1 MKFPKGCWSSRSLIY
16 LQCLHVYM
24 QDLDTNVPVTIILS
38 FFLLFFFLG
47 PPHLNPALKNLSV
60 PLNSTFETYCF
71 KRGDPPV
78 SVNWTKDGKAL
89 GNNNTLVIKRV
100 TFDDGGFYECAA
112 ENQVGKVNI
121 SFWIDVTGK
130 SKPLFEDLQTVL
142 G

>member
-1 MKFPKGCWSSRSLIY
+1 MSAMTIFSLY
-16 LQCLHVYM
+16 LL
-24 QDLDTNVPVTIILS
+24 ILS
-38 FFLLFFFLG
+38 HRDFYFKFFFVV
-47 PPHLNPALKNLSV
+47 PPHLNPELKNLSV

-71 KRGDPPV
+71 KRGDPPP

-112 ENQVGKVNI
+112 ENLVGKVNI

-130 SKPLFEDLQTVL
+130 SKSFYEDLHTL
-142 G
+142 LD

>member
-1 MKFPKGCWSSRSLIY
+1 MTIY
-16 LQCLHVYM
+16 ALYL
-24 QDLDTNVPVTIILS
+24 LILS
-38 FFLLFFFLG
+38 HLDFYFKNFFVV
-47 PPHLNPALKNLSV
+47 PPHLNPELKNLSV

-71 KRGDPPV
+71 KRGDPPP

-112 ENQVGKVNI
+112 ENLVGKVNI

-130 SKPLFEDLQTVL
+130 SKSFYKYLQTVL
-142 G
+142 GLSSIWIPQ

>member
-1 MKFPKGCWSSRSLIY
+1 MSAMTIFSLY
-16 LQCLHVYM
+16 LL
-24 QDLDTNVPVTIILS
+24 ILS
-38 FFLLFFFLG
+38 HRDFYFKFFFVV
-47 PPHLNPALKNLSV
+47 PPHLNPELKNLSV
-60 PLNSTFETYCF
+60 PLNSTFETDCF
-71 KRGDPPV
+71 KRGDPLI

-89 GNNNTLVIKRV
+89 PSNNTLVIKRV

-130 SKPLFEDLQTVL
+130 SKSFYEDLQTVL

>member
-1 MKFPKGCWSSRSLIY
+1 MKFPKGCWSSRSFIY
-16 LQCLHVYM
+16 LQCLHVYI

-38 FFLLFFFLG
+38 FFSFIFLSRSTTS
-47 PPHLNPALKNLSV
+47 KSCTQNLSV